1 MSEKRTITNECNA
14 NVDYCGIVTL
24 LRALLKQNLCTAA
37 EAKNIAARLAV
48 QYGADIIIS
57 I

>member
-1 MSEKRTITNECNA
+1 MNEYNA

-24 LRALLKQNLCTAA
+24 LRTMLKQKICT
-37 EAKNIAARLAV
+37 ETEVKRIAARLAV
-48 QYGADIIIS
+48 QYGADIIIA